1 MEFLVKTI
9 KICIMK
15 SINNIEIYS
24 TLFLKKEGGVKDEKI
39 YTGIL
44 YFMFELGSC

>member
-1 MEFLVKTI
+1 
-9 KICIMK
+9 MK
-15 SINNIEIYS
+15 SINSIGVYS
-24 TLFLKKEGGVKDEKI
+24 TLFLKKEGRVKDEKI